1 MGHTHAHESYL
12 SLPLKLHDL
21 KREGNISLEN
31 VNVVHLVHIN
41 SVHEFCIYFSLGKNK
56 NGAWEWCAPFFI
68 LRICSL
74 AIRTTSNLLTVVP
87 SRLFFLGMKHDLENT
102 ADLEGVLCVSGSI
115 FRNYTLYL
123 FFCPAQ
129 GELTVRKK
137 VFNRH
142 VVGLYCPAFMCL
154 VRHVQ
159 LFILIF
165 SPCCCSSFSEKCAA
179 QSSRG

>member
-1 MGHTHAHESYL
+1 MTL
-12 SLPLKLHDL
+12 
-21 KREGNISLEN
+21 RERETYRWKMLMWCIWCTLILCMNSAYISL
-31 VNVVHLVHIN
+31 
-41 SVHEFCIYFSLGKNK
+41 
-56 NGAWEWCAPFFI
+56 WEKIKMELESDALLFFI

-87 SRLFFLGMKHDLENT
+87 SWLFFLGMKHDFENT

-115 FRNYTLYL
+115 FSNYTLYL

-142 VVGLYCPAFMCL
+142 VMDLHCPAFMCL
-154 VRHVQ
+154 VRLVR
-159 LFILIF
+159 LFILIL
-165 SPCCCSSFSEKCAA
+165 SPCCCSNFSEKCAA
-179 QSSRG
+179 QSSQG